1 MKKANN
7 CSIYRKSWC
16 CLTAAFAVLLVAC
29 LAACARM
36 GSPDGGWYDETPP
49 HVVGAE
55 PADQGTNVKQRK
67 IRINFNEFV
76 KIDNA
81 TEKVIV
87 SPPQLQMPEI
97 KATGKTIEV
106 KLLDSLQRNTTYTID
121 FSDAIS
127 DNNEGNPLGNYT
139 YSFSTGETID
149 TMEVS
154 GYVVAAENLE
164 PVKGILVGLY
174 ANLSDSA
181 FQTLPMLRVSRTDS
195 RGHFVIKGVKSGS
208 YRIYALQDMDGNYQ
222 FNQKSEKIAFTPEV
236 LKTTC
241 KADVRQDTV
250 WRDSL
255 HIADIKRVGYTHFLP
270 DDIALAA
277 FQELQTNRYLLSVN
291 RKEPNHFT
299 VNFSYGDKQLP
310 TIKGLNFNAHNAF
323 IPIAHAQN
331 DTIDYWLR
339 DTALVNQDT
348 LHMEMTYMRTDSLGK
363 LVAQTDTL
371 EVLSKVSYA
380 QRMKQK
386 QKAFEQW
393 QKQQEKKKKREEPY
407 ETAYPPETVTMQA
420 DISSDFAPDKN
431 VLLHFN
437 TPLATIDTS
446 KVHLYT
452 KVDTLWYRA
461 RYELKPV
468 ARRNAQGQ
476 LVRPDSLKYGTDYE
490 LLGEWKPGQEYSLE
504 TDSLAFIDI
513 YGAVSKKFKQGFK
526 VKTLDEYSTLF
537 ITLAG
542 MEGKDCMVS
551 LLDKNDKVV
560 KMVRAAD
567 GRAEFFYVAPDTYYL
582 RLFVDANHNGMW
594 DTGDYATQRQPE
606 TVYYYPGKIECKAKW
621 DVNETWNPTAVP
633 LYEQKPVAIT
643 QQKADKQKKIQHR
656 NAERARS
663 LGIEYKP

>member
-1 MKKANN
+1 
-7 CSIYRKSWC
+7 
-16 CLTAAFAVLLVAC
+16 
-29 LAACARM
+29 M
-36 GSPDGGWYDETPP
+36 GNPDGGWYDETPP

-149 TMEVS
+149 TMQVS

-195 RGHFVIKGVKSGS
+195 RGHFVIKGVKSGT

-222 FNQKSEKIAFTPEV
+222 FNQKSEKIAFNHDT
-236 LKTTC
+236 LQTAYN
-241 KADVRQDTV
+241 ADVRQDTV

-277 FQELQTNRYLLSVN
+277 FQEVQTNRYLLSVN
-291 RKEPNHFT
+291 RKEANHFT
-299 VNFSYGDKQLP
+299 VNFSYGDKHLP

-323 IPIAHAQN
+323 IPIAHAKN

-348 LHMEMTYMRTDSLGK
+348 LRMELTYMRTDSLGQ
-363 LVAQTDTL
+363 LVAHTDTL
-371 EVLSKVSYA
+371 EVLSKVTYA

-393 QKQQEKKKKREEPY
+393 QKQQEKKKKRDEPY
-407 ETAYPPETVTMQA
+407 ETAYPPEMVTMQA

-461 RYELKPV
+461 R
-468 ARRNAQGQ
+468 
-476 LVRPDSLKYGTDYE
+476 
-490 LLGEWKPGQEYSLE
+490 
-504 TDSLAFIDI
+504 
-513 YGAVSKKFKQGFK
+513 
-526 VKTLDEYSTLF
+526 
-537 ITLAG
+537 
-542 MEGKDCMVS
+542 
-551 LLDKNDKVV
+551 
-560 KMVRAAD
+560 
-567 GRAEFFYVAPDTYYL
+567 
-582 RLFVDANHNGMW
+582 
-594 DTGDYATQRQPE
+594 
-606 TVYYYPGKIECKAKW
+606 
-621 DVNETWNPTAVP
+621 
-633 LYEQKPVAIT
+633 
-643 QQKADKQKKIQHR
+643 
-656 NAERARS
+656 
-663 LGIEYKP
+663 

>member
-7 CSIYRKSWC
+7 CSTYRKPWRS
-16 CLTAAFAVLLVAC
+16 LTALFAVLLVAC
-29 LAACARM
+29 LAACART
-36 GSPDGGWYDETPP
+36 GNPDGGWYDETPP

-149 TMEVS
+149 TMQVS

-195 RGHFVIKGVKSGS
+195 RGHFVIKGVKSGT

-222 FNQKSEKIAFTPEV
+222 FNQKSEKIAFNHDT
-236 LKTTC
+236 LQTAY

-277 FQELQTNRYLLSVN
+277 FQEVQTNRYLLSVN
-291 RKEPNHFT
+291 RKEANHFT
-299 VNFSYGDKQLP
+299 VNFSYGDKHLP

-323 IPIAHAQN
+323 IPIAHAKN

-348 LHMEMTYMRTDSLGK
+348 LRMELTYMRTDSLGQ
-363 LVAQTDTL
+363 LVAHTDTL
-371 EVLSKVSYA
+371 EVLSKVTYA

-393 QKQQEKKKKREEPY
+393 QKQQEKKKKRDEPY
-407 ETAYPPETVTMQA
+407 ETAYPPEMVTMQA

-461 RYELKPV
+461 R
-468 ARRNAQGQ
+468 
-476 LVRPDSLKYGTDYE
+476 S
-490 LLGEWKPGQEYSLE
+490 
-504 TDSLAFIDI
+504 
-513 YGAVSKKFKQGFK
+513 
-526 VKTLDEYSTLF
+526 
-537 ITLAG
+537 
-542 MEGKDCMVS
+542 
-551 LLDKNDKVV
+551 
-560 KMVRAAD
+560 
-567 GRAEFFYVAPDTYYL
+567 
-582 RLFVDANHNGMW
+582 
-594 DTGDYATQRQPE
+594 
-606 TVYYYPGKIECKAKW
+606 
-621 DVNETWNPTAVP
+621 
-633 LYEQKPVAIT
+633 
-643 QQKADKQKKIQHR
+643 
-656 NAERARS
+656 
-663 LGIEYKP
+663 